1 LVFIVIRARFV
12 RYEKQLTS
20 SRSPGTS

>member
-1 LVFIVIRARFV
+1 VFIVIRARFV

-20 SRSPGTS
+20 SRSPETS